1 MFCSTVNKAK
11 SGGRQLSGDV
21 EGPPSSLSLSE
32 ESREIHIAVSSVLK
46 FCPSARPGPFRPSLF
61 AAPRQSADASAS
73 LPLIFEIVASPR
85 SARVGAVQ

>member
-1 MFCSTVNKAK
+1 MFLMFCSTVNKAK

-46 FCPSARPGPFRPSLF
+46 FCPSARPGPFRPS
-61 AAPRQSADASAS
+61 SS
-73 LPLIFEIVASPR
+73 LPVCRSSSRSPR
-85 SARVGAVQ
+85 LPDPPGSVQSSKKQM